1 MNMVKVEQK
10 WSNLR
15 RKLNQKQKEKLDIIK
30 NKLELREMMV
40 LRQGDNRGLE
50 FKRNMSN

>member
-30 NKLELREMMV
+30 NKLELREVMV

-50 FKRNMSN
+50 IKRNMSN